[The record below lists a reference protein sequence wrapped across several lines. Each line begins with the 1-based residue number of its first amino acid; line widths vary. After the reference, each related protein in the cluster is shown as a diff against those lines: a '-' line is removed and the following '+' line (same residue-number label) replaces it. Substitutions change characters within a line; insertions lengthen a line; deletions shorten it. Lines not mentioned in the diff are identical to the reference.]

1 MKTCVFAGTFDP
13 ITIGH
18 LEIVEQALEK
28 FDKVIVALGVN
39 PEKKPTFSKEVRKEI
54 LESVFKDNPRVEVC
68 AFDGY
73 LVDFMKQNNITTTIR
88 GIRNATDLEYEK
100 IMDNNNRAMY
110 PEIET
115 VFLPCS
121 AKTKN
126 ISSTLVREKLQKKE
140 SIVDLVPTV
149 ALPIIIRSLRIEK

>member
-18 LEIVEQALEK
+18 LDIVEQALEK

-39 PEKKPTFSKEVRKEI
+39 PEKTPTFSKEVRLEI
-54 LESVFKDNPRVEVC
+54 LKSVFLDNPRVEVC

-73 LVDFMKQNNITTTIR
+73 LVDFMKERNITATIR

-100 IMDNNNRAMY
+100 IMDSNNRAMY
-110 PEIET
+110 PEIQT
-115 VFLPCS
+115 VFLSCS
-121 AKTKN
+121 TKTKN
-126 ISSTLVREKLQKKE
+126 ISSTLVREKLQNKE
-140 SIVDLVPTV
+140 SIKDLVPST